1 MVFEMTCP
9 TELSVTEKHSRK
21 PSTQTACQLKRV
33 TSRASFTV
41 RRSIDE
47 LHGKVRHAT
56 FNAQAARSF

>member
-1 MVFEMTCP
+1 MTCP

-21 PSTQTACQLKRV
+21 PSTQPTCQLEGF

-47 LHGKVRHAT
+47 LHGKARHAT
-56 FNAQAARSF
+56 FGAQAARSF